1 MIKAIIFDWGRT
13 LYDSE
18 AGTLFPDIHALLSAL
33 SRRYTLAIVS
43 LVTGDYAARVAERRE
58 ILRRAD
64 LDRFF
69 SLLLFVP
76 TNKDAAYAEA
86 LAALDI
92 QAGEVAIVDDRARRG
107 IAWGNRHGATT
118 IWLRRGRFA
127 DELPDAEAGEPD
139 HTVAEIGELG
149 PLLLLHPPQRPR
161 QRVS

>member
-13 LYDSE
+13 LYDSD
-18 AGTLFPDIHALLSAL
+18 AGMLFPGVHALLSAL
-33 SRRYTLAIVS
+33 SRRYALAVVS
-43 LVTGDYAARVAERRE
+43 LVTGDYTARVAERRE
-58 ILRRAD
+58 ILRHVG

-86 LAALDI
+86 LVTLGV
-92 QAGEVAIVDDRARRG
+92 QANEIAIVDDRARRG

-127 DELPDAEAGEPD
+127 DELPDAETGEPD
-139 HTVAEIGELG
+139 HTLAEIGELG
-149 PLLLLHPPQRPR
+149 PLLLLRPTQLPR
-161 QRVS
+161 QRIS